1 MRRDSWSKHPF
12 HRCAACEAPDD
23 GGVMKPANS
32 GPGGSGVAKGARQAA
47 EPDAD
52 AEPAA
57 VPSQRGP
64 APEEDE
70 LYRIITDAIFTKQ
83 LRPGSRLKESALAT
97 QFVVSRARVRRVFQR
112 LAELDIVEFKL
123 NHGALIRRPSP
134 HEARAVFATR
144 RVLEAEAV
152 RATVAIASKT
162 DIRRLRKIVQHEHL
176 AYAAPRGG
184 LAPLSSEFHLVLG
197 ELCQNPVLS
206 RILNQLIHQCVLIQ
220 SLYERDSQH
229 TVCLIHE
236 HMEIVDMIERR
247 DADAAVAIM
256 AAHMDHIERSLD
268 YTKLPTLDDRLAR
281 AIG

>member
-1 MRRDSWSKHPF
+1 MKRSSLKS
-12 HRCAACEAPDD
+12 APSNVPD
-23 GGVMKPANS
+23 GVS
-32 GPGGSGVAKGARQAA
+32 RTRGASAP
-47 EPDAD
+47 EED
-52 AEPAA
+52 EAA
-57 VPSQRGP
+57 VAPALRGP

-70 LYRIITDAIFTKQ
+70 IYRIITDAIFAKQ

-97 QFVVSRARVRRVFQR
+97 QFGVSRSRVRRVFQR

-134 HEARAVFATR
+134 NEARAVFATR

-152 RATVAIASKT
+152 RATIAAASKG
-162 DIRRLRKIVQHEHL
+162 DMRRLRKIVQQEHM

-197 ELCQNPVLS
+197 QLCRNPVLS

-220 SLYERDSQH
+220 SLYERESQH
-229 TVCLIHE
+229 TICLIHE
-236 HMEIVDMIERR
+236 HMEIVDLMERR
-247 DADAAVAIM
+247 DADAAVRVM
-256 AAHMDHIERSLD
+256 AAHMDHIEQSLD
-268 YTKLPTLDDRLAR
+268 YEKLPALDDRLAR